1 MKAFLYK
8 AKGALALT
16 LAMSLFC
23 PQVFAAEAISSK
35 NQDAKTV
42 IEGTSELTIGNTEE
56 INVLPQLTFEEAL
69 RRVKKHSPDLKDL
82 EATMDMLWD
91 QEEKLEDAGITS
103 VPSYDYKHWV
113 PDAWYLATAGLFKV
127 ETGQKQTTIGTQLTE
142 LGLEVGLKSMFVN
155 IIANEKGLELAKEAA
170 EMQKTLYLQ
179 GYTKYRLGMLSK
191 YNLEQLQ
198 ITYEKAKNSLEAQEY
213 SLEQLYVKLNDMMGV
228 SVEQRYELVYDVTF
242 VPYEMGLTMD
252 QYINAAMKDD
262 LSIALMELEVETA
275 KFNRNYVPYSDGG
288 TQTAQLKLTHEQKQR
303 ALRTAKAEKEVLI
316 RNTYLQIKDLETDY
330 TSAQAD
336 LTKALADY
344 RAAQINYQAGNL
356 TKVAV
361 DGAEMAVKQA
371 ELALQGVAYQH
382 DMYVFMFENPS
393 LLADTDSAAAQ

>member
-1 MKAFLYK
+1 MKGFLYK
-8 AKGALALT
+8 AKGVLALAL
-16 LAMSLFC
+16 AMTMFC

>member
-1 MKAFLYK
+1 MKGFLYK
-8 AKGALALT
+8 AKGVLALAL
-16 LAMSLFC
+16 AMSMFC

-213 SLEQLYVKLNDMMGV
+213 TLEQLYVKLNDMMGV

-303 ALRTAKAEKEVLI
+303 ALRTAKAKKEVLI

>member
-16 LAMSLFC
+16 LAMSMFC

-213 SLEQLYVKLNDMMGV
+213 TLEQLYVKLNDMMGV

>member
-1 MKAFLYK
+1 MKGFLYK
-8 AKGALALT
+8 AKGVLALAL
-16 LAMSLFC
+16 AMSMFC

-303 ALRTAKAEKEVLI
+303 ALRTAKAKKEVLI

>member
-1 MKAFLYK
+1 M
-8 AKGALALT
+8 
-16 LAMSLFC
+16 FC

>member
-1 MKAFLYK
+1 MKGFLYK
-8 AKGALALT
+8 AKGVLALAL
-16 LAMSLFC
+16 AMSMFC

-213 SLEQLYVKLNDMMGV
+213 TLEQLYVKLNDMMGV

>member
-1 MKAFLYK
+1 MKGFLYK
-8 AKGALALT
+8 AKGVLALT
-16 LAMSLFC
+16 LAMSMFC

-213 SLEQLYVKLNDMMGV
+213 TLEQLYVKLNDMMGV